1 MNAIIYYSNTLE
13 SYNIA
18 KYISIK
24 TSYEL
29 INISNLNN
37 YDFDFIYLIFPI
49 YYQSIPKT
57 IKPLIKKIKAKKAII
72 IATYGK
78 MSYGNVLNDVKKII
92 NAKIVSASY
101 IPTKHSYIKNDL
113 RFSDFKKIDDIILNM
128 NNDKEIKIK
137 KSFKN
142 PFANLFP
149 ILRHKIGIKIIKN
162 DKCIN
167 CNKCYDICE
176 NIINGKTDSN
186 CIRCLKCI
194 DYCPYNALDFKLS
207 FFMKIYLKKKKKD
220 KFIIYK

>member
-49 YYQSIPKT
+49 HYQSIPKT
-57 IKPLIKKIKAKKAII
+57 IKPLIKKLKAKKAII

-78 MSYGNVLNDVKKII
+78 MSFGNVLNDVKKIL

-149 ILRHKIGIKIIKN
+149 ILRHKIAIKIIKN
-162 DKCIN
+162 NKCIN
-167 CNKCYDICE
+167 CNKCHEICE
-176 NIINGKTDSN
+176 NIINGKTDNN

-194 DYCPYNALDFKLS
+194 DHCPYNALDFKLS